1 MFAGGTLKATRAQ
14 LAAARALG
22 WRETDGAVGSFAVEG
37 SCDLSGLSFDL
48 SFTETA
54 DKSTTY
60 VIGTASGGFAGAASV
75 SGLAKCWHLVVN
87 GGRLEVRYW
96 KPGLMFCIQ

>member
-1 MFAGGTLKATRAQ
+1 
-14 LAAARALG
+14 
-22 WRETDGAVGSFAVEG
+22 
-37 SCDLSGLSFDL
+37 
-48 SFTETA
+48 
-54 DKSTTY
+54 
-60 VIGTASGGFAGAASV
+60 VIGTASGGFSGAASV